1 MMKKLPKK
9 TGKESN
15 LKMEY
20 NHKYDDIINMPHH
33 VSKKHPQ
40 MSLYA
45 RSAQFAP
52 FAALTGYE
60 EAVKET
66 ARETEN
72 ELDIDDELKAIL
84 DDKLQL
90 IIEQKDNK
98 PEVSITYFVKDKK
111 KEGGAYISKTGIVKK
126 IDLYNQILSL
136 ADNTEI
142 PIKDI
147 IDISGKL
154 FSTFR

>member
-1 MMKKLPKK
+1 
-9 TGKESN
+9 
-15 LKMEY
+15 MEY

-111 KEGGAYISKTGIVKK
+111 KEGGTYITKTGIVKK
-126 IDLYNQILSL
+126 IDSYNQILSL

-154 FSTFR
+154 FSTYR

>member
-1 MMKKLPKK
+1 
-9 TGKESN
+9 
-15 LKMEY
+15 MEY

-111 KEGGAYISKTGIVKK
+111 KQIVKK
-126 IDLYNQILSL
+126 IDSYNQILSL

-154 FSTFR
+154 FSTYR

>member
-1 MMKKLPKK
+1 
-9 TGKESN
+9 
-15 LKMEY
+15 MEY

-52 FAALTGYE
+52 

-111 KEGGAYISKTGIVKK
+111 KQGGAYITKTGIVKK
-126 IDLYNQILSL
+126 IDSYNQILSL

-154 FSTFR
+154 FSTYR

>member
-1 MMKKLPKK
+1 
-9 TGKESN
+9 
-15 LKMEY
+15 MEY

-111 KEGGAYISKTGIVKK
+111 KQGTGIVKK
-126 IDLYNQILSL
+126 IDSYNQILSL

-154 FSTFR
+154 FSTYR